1 MVDLYGRLYEHGNSS
16 PCWNATEKAIT
27 TAKKVVPGDI
37 HPADFDLDLA
47 FTLAT
52 SIQGGRETSPR
63 QILWL
68 FVAALQNPGFVRR
81 AHAVL
86 DDVVGCDLLP
96 RFPDR
101 SKIAFIDAVI
111 HELFRWRRVSP
122 GSILRRADKKE
133 EFAGVKI
140 AKNATIMANAW
151 GIGRDKAVF
160 DPGLGDL
167 QAFIPERWLD
177 GQGKVNSSLPLP
189 VFGQGRSACM
199 GRAAG
204 GWPYTARLCRSQTC
218 CGSLT
223 SRPANHSLCDGP
235 TSLPSKY
242 LTG

>member
-1 MVDLYGRLYEHGNSS
+1 MLSPWKRAADKLFATQVDLYGRLYEHGNSS

-177 GQGKVNSSLPLP
+177 GQGK
-189 VFGQGRSACM
+189 GGRRVAVHGAFM
-199 GRAAG
+199 
-204 GWPYTARLCRSQTC
+204 QV
-218 CGSLT
+218 
-223 SRPANHSLCDGP
+223 ANLLWEFDIEASE
-235 TSLPSKY
+235 
-242 LTG
+242 

>member
-1 MVDLYGRLYEHGNSS
+1 MLSPGKRAADKLFATQVDLYGRLYEHGNSS
-16 PCWNATEKAIT
+16 PCWNATEKAIA

-37 HPADFDLDLA
+37 HPADFNLDLA

-101 SKIAFIDAVI
+101 SKLAFIDAVI

-151 GIGRDKAVF
+151 GIGRDKAQSPVTGVW
-160 DPGLGDL
+160 PR
-167 QAFIPERWLD
+167 QERLH
-177 GQGKVNSSLPLP
+177 GQG
-189 VFGQGRSACM
+189 GRRVAVHGAFM
-199 GRAAG
+199 
-204 GWPYTARLCRSQTC
+204 QV
-218 CGSLT
+218 
-223 SRPANHSLCDGP
+223 ANLLWEFDIEVSE
-235 TSLPSKY
+235 
-242 LTG
+242 